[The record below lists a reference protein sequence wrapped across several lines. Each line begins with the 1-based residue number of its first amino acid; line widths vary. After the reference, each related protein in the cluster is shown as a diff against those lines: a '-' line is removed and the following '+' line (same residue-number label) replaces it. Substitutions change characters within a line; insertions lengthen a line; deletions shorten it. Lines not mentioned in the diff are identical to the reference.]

1 MTLAELKSLI
11 KEVLLEAVPFDKAT
25 DIEYGLKA
33 KYDEL
38 GDYTF
43 GVEFEFEP
51 VVEEQNLSTDQ
62 IIEKLSDLMGASYSY
77 DNGLTDAYNSWV
89 EEQRNEAARRWNRYG
104 TIDNIDRYD
113 EEYGPMSVD
122 TFDSSVPEPV
132 ESDYATEEEYNEA
145 YKKYDE
151 VRNEVDR
158 EYTRWERR
166 HQGDYVDYVD

>member
-1 MTLAELKSLI
+1 MKLTELKELI

-62 IIEKLSDLMGASYSY
+62 IIEKLSEIFKMFFKNFL
-77 DNGLTDAYNSWV
+77 
-89 EEQRNEAARRWNRYG
+89 
-104 TIDNIDRYD
+104 
-113 EEYGPMSVD
+113 
-122 TFDSSVPEPV
+122 
-132 ESDYATEEEYNEA
+132 
-145 YKKYDE
+145 
-151 VRNEVDR
+151 
-158 EYTRWERR
+158 
-166 HQGDYVDYVD
+166 